1 MSSAL
6 AGSASSAA
14 QQQAR
19 AEAEKLA
26 AARSRA
32 QAQQLAAARAKAARA
47 AKAKAAKAR
56 ADQAAKAAQAA
67 KAERA
72 AKAKRA
78 ADAKAAAVSAA
89 QLAATRN
96 REARVKEARDRAAE
110 AAKAALLRF
119 DPLNGGIRS
128 TNPVVAVK
136 IDNTSAGRPQY
147 GLADADVV
155 YVEQVEGGLTRL
167 IGVFHSVLPAEV
179 GPVRSVRS
187 TDVDL
192 LQSYGRPLLAFS
204 GGAGGPLAMLASSP
218 LMDASGGPGYWR
230 SHAKHAPYN
239 LHVDVKRLVGGI
251 VGKQPARSPGFTF
264 GTAYPAARNAPRRTD
279 ISVTMEAGHTGFRYD
294 ASAGNYRVNHSGI
307 PSTDAAGRPL
317 VTKNVLVQRV
327 VDLPDGT
334 VDTNGQPSLL
344 SRTTGKGNFSLF
356 RNGREITGRWFRF
369 QVDGPTKFLDAAG
382 KPVLFDRGRTWVMLA
397 PQTARISAS

>member
-1 MSSAL
+1 VKEDQLKA
-6 AGSASSAA
+6 
-14 QQQAR
+14 
-19 AEAEKLA
+19 KA
-26 AARSRA
+26 AAA
-32 QAQQLAAARAKAARA
+32 AKAKATEAARAKAAAKARA
-47 AKAKAAKAR
+47 AQAAAKAR
-56 ADQAAKAAQAA
+56 AAQAA
-67 KAERA
+67 KAKAERA
-72 AKAKRA
+72 EAER
-78 ADAKAAAVSAA
+78 AKAAA
-89 QLAATRN
+89 
-96 REARVKEARDRAAE
+96 RAAAE
-110 AAKAALLRF
+110 AKAALLRF

-136 IDNTSAGRPQY
+136 IDNTSAGRPQF

-167 IGVFHSVLPAEV
+167 IGIFHSVLPAEV

-218 LMDASGGPGYWR
+218 LMDASGASGYWR
-230 SHAKHAPYN
+230 SGAKHAPYN
-239 LHVDVKRLVGGI
+239 LHVDLTRLADSI
-251 VGKQPARSPGFTF
+251 VGKQQARSPGFTF
-264 GTAYPAARNAPRRTD
+264 GTAYPAAANAPGRTD
-279 ISVTMEAGHTGFRYD
+279 ISVTMGSGHTGFRYD
-294 ASAGNYRVNHSGI
+294 AAAGAYRVNHSGV

-327 VDLPDGT
+327 VDTPDGT

-344 SRTTGKGNFSLF
+344 SRTTGKGDFSLF

-369 QVDGPTKFLDAAG
+369 RLDSPTKFLDATG

-397 PQTARISAS
+397 PQTAQISAS